1 MRGLALI
8 AVLWLVAALSVLVV
22 GVSSSVRAEVRGAQ
36 FARAQ
41 AEAAALGDAAIQLAV
56 LELRT
61 ANSLPTGER
70 RISYEFAGHPVQL
83 ILTPTAGF
91 VNLNT
96 ASEALLKDLFRYA
109 AGLSEL
115 EAETLAQRI
124 VDWRDPDDAALPRG
138 AELDAYLAAGQFVRP
153 RNGPFVVPE
162 DLMQVLGVDF
172 DLYVRIAKF
181 LTVHGS
187 LPTIDPLAASVGL
200 LTVLAKGDRSVAERI
215 FAQREAAFAA
225 GEDGRAIDTTM
236 LESAHLGQASVGL
249 FRLEARVELGGRWL
263 SRVRW
268 LDLSR
273 EGPEGEPWRSLRVEP
288 VRGVMIGESPDGA

>member
-22 GVSSSVRAEVRGAQ
+22 GVSASVRAEVRGAQ
-36 FARAQ
+36 LARAQ

-61 ANSLPTGER
+61 ASSLPTGER
-70 RISYEFAGHPVQL
+70 RITYEIAGHPVL
-83 ILTPTAGF
+83 LTLTPAAGF
-91 VNLNT
+91 VNLNS
-96 ASEALLKDLFRYA
+96 ASEALLKDLFLYA

-124 VDWRDPDDAALPRG
+124 LDWRDPDDAALPRG
-138 AELDAYLAAGQFVRP
+138 AELDAYLVAGQFVRP
-153 RNGPFVVPE
+153 RNGPFAVPE

-172 DLYVRIAKF
+172 DLYVRIAGF
-181 LTVHGS
+181 LTVHGNLS
-187 LPTIDPLAASVGL
+187 AIDPLAAPVGL
-200 LTVLAKGDRSVAERI
+200 LTVLAKGDRSVAERL

-225 GEDGRAIDTTM
+225 GGDGSDIDTTM
-236 LESAHLGQASVGL
+236 LESAHLGQSGAGP
-249 FRLEARVELGGRWL
+249 FRLEARVELGGRVL

-268 LDLSR
+268 IDLNR
-273 EGPEGEPWRSLRVEP
+273 EGVEGEPWRSLRVEP
-288 VRGVMIGESPDGA
+288 VRGVMTGESPDGA